1 MIPLF
6 LAEEDTSSSMARQRV
21 FRDLNDPLDCYD
33 DLELVRRFRFS
44 RVSISQITELIA
56 NYLNFTERSYAA
68 SPHLQVCV
76 ALQFF
81 ASGTFQIIC
90 GDGINVSQASASR
103 YIRDVSLGLQAIYHQ
118 FVSLPAGLKRVE
130 VKNKFYEIAH
140 FAGVVGLVDWTHIRI
155 QRPSE
160 DEADYINRHFYHS
173 INVQAICQ
181 PDGMFS
187 DVLARF
193 PGSVHDS
200 RIWKISGAGMQVENN
215 FSIGEHILGYSGYM
229 MRPYLLTPY
238 RQPISTPQ
246 SNYNYTHKRTR
257 VIVEQTFG
265 RWKRRFHCLHG
276 ELRMSPDKV
285 CSIIVACAVLHNIA
299 IQWKQPLLEDEVSDD
314 SYPDDVL
321 DFEET
326 VGYLA
331 SRHYRDQF
339 SIHNFSN

>member
-1 MIPLF
+1 MAQMIPLF
-6 LAEEDTSSSMARQRV
+6 LAEEEETSSSMARQRV

-44 RVSISQITELIA
+44 RVSISQIIELIA

-140 FAGVVGLVDWTHIRI
+140 FPGVVGLVDGTHIRI

-160 DEADYINRHFYHS
+160 DEADYINRH
-173 INVQAICQ
+173 
-181 PDGMFS
+181 
-187 DVLARF
+187 L
-193 PGSVHDS
+193 
-200 RIWKISGAGMQVENN
+200 
-215 FSIGEHILGYSGYM
+215 
-229 MRPYLLTPY
+229 
-238 RQPISTPQ
+238 
-246 SNYNYTHKRTR
+246 
-257 VIVEQTFG
+257 
-265 RWKRRFHCLHG
+265 
-276 ELRMSPDKV
+276 
-285 CSIIVACAVLHNIA
+285 
-299 IQWKQPLLEDEVSDD
+299 PL
-314 SYPDDVL
+314 
-321 DFEET
+321 
-326 VGYLA
+326 
-331 SRHYRDQF
+331 
-339 SIHNFSN
+339 N